1 MAVSEVRARDDPD
14 LAPAEKEVIVRWA
27 RDEDRARIFAEQ
39 STVLEWL
46 HRHPEYRVEATRS
59 EDGVLYSTEGT
70 LPVGCVKFSGTSRR
84 SDATS
89 RVLGRLPEE
98 ADRS

>member
-1 MAVSEVRARDDPD
+1 MPEVEARDDPD

-27 RDEDRARIFAEQ
+27 RGEERARIFAEQ
-39 STVLEWL
+39 STVVAWL
-46 HRHPEYRVEATRS
+46 HRHPEYQVLETRTG
-59 EDGVLYSTEGT
+59 EDGVLHRTKGS
-70 LPVGCVKFSGTSRR
+70 LPVGCLKLSGSSRS

-98 ADRS
+98 AGES